1 MNIID
6 TLIRL
11 RDDLKAWVTN
21 NLQALKEEV
30 DSKST
35 FSGDYNDLTNKPD
48 IDGEISTNINNHKND
63 TTIHVTS
70 TDKDKWNTHT
80 ANEGIHTTQ
89 ADKTKWDVHTINE
102 EIHTTQADKTKW
114 NTHTENSE
122 IHITQT
128 DREGWNAHALDDVS
142 HVTEV
147 DKTTWNEHVENYNIH
162 VSEEDKTR
170 WNNKSDFSGNYN
182 DLVDAPDIVDDGTG
196 ELKFVDEDGNIIAQI
211 DAHGLHTTNLILD
224 NNVTATNAIFNTL
237 NTDSITLNGTNI
249 LTTVDGKVNAKFA
262 ELVDSAPDTLDTLNE
277 LADALGND
285 PNFATTVMNQLG
297 LKANKTDVPTKVSQ
311 LENDKNYLTEI
322 PSEYATDT
330 EVNDLLIPINA
341 KITAFEGNIA
351 NNKAAIDKLNGNN
364 TVEGSV
370 DYKIKKEIDNEV
382 IARNAGD
389 AGTLERA
396 KNYSDTNAV
405 VKRHNIHSRV
415 NIDDGLAGHININD
429 MGTNIRYGLIKED
442 LDDCKEFMFVFV
454 AEDET
459 EKEIVT
465 VTNDEIINYIVSER
479 LENESGSFVTLKG
492 PNKKYTINITNKSTA
507 STISVVEANNI
518 NYLGINNEQAYTPTS
533 NYNPATKK
541 YVDDLHTVTISH
553 TGNTT
558 VHITKAQKD
567 AWDAKETTSG
577 AQSKADAAL
586 QSAKTYADAQDTALH
601 TAISSEIDSDV
612 AAEATLRSNADTAL
626 SNRIAAFE
634 GTGNNSVAGQIQNLK
649 TELEAEDDRI
659 EGLITTETN
668 RAKAAEESISGS
680 VTDEISNRQSAI
692 SGLQEQINNIN
703 SNIGNTGALGAQVKA
718 NKEAI
723 EAINNPTTGI
733 KATAVGE
740 AEDYTDEKVGDLS
753 NLVTTA
759 KSNTV
764 AAINE
769 LKNTLEQGLDADTVD
784 GKHIWSGTQAQYD
797 SLTKE
802 NNTIYIIEDLATP
815 VGPTGATGPRGLT
828 GDVGPTGPIGPTGP
842 TGQPDYSLV
851 YTKEEIG
858 NFTNLNTTDKSTLVA
873 AINEV
878 KQTIQQQENVIFT
891 ISPNDWILN
900 NDTYEYNYNHG
911 LNSLAIHATFIDAS
925 SGESVI
931 ETYVRIDANNIKII
945 SDNNLALQVI
955 LSANYFNMSGE
966 VNETV
971 GNRLVTVENKIA
983 ALESQTTVSYAI
995 VTQAQYDTLVN
1006 NNNLDPRVLYLI
1018 TD

>member
-48 IDGEISTNINNHKND
+48 IDGKISTNINNHKND

-70 TDKDKWNTHT
+70 VDKDKWNTHT
-80 ANEGIHTTQ
+80 TDEGIHTTQ

-147 DKTTWNEHVENYNIH
+147 DKTTWNEHIENYNIH

-249 LTTVDGKVNAKFA
+249 LTTVDGKVNTKFA

-364 TVEGSV
+364 TVNGSV

-541 YVDDLHTVTISH
+541 YVDDLHTATISH

-558 VHITKAQKD
+558 VHITAAERTAWNAKSNLALGTTSATAFRGDYGNVAYAHSQAAHAPSDAQKNAD
-567 AWDAKETTSG
+567 ITKAEIEEKLIGNITTHTHNYAGSSSAGGAATSANKVNANLVVKLNNGSTEGTNLFTFNGSAAKNINITPSSIGAATTSTATTSANGLMSSTDKSKLNGIAANANNYSHPTTSG
-577 AQSKADAAL
+577 NKHIPSGGSSGQILRWSADGTATWGADNNTATAASNIL
-586 QSAKTYADAQDTALH
+586 SGSNSGTQITYAPYTAQQAKLSFDT
-601 TAISSEIDSDV
+601 S
-612 AAEATLRSNADTAL
+612 
-626 SNRIAAFE
+626 
-634 GTGNNSVAGQIQNLK
+634 
-649 TELEAEDDRI
+649 
-659 EGLITTETN
+659 TT
-668 RAKAAEESISGS
+668 
-680 VTDEISNRQSAI
+680 
-692 SGLQEQINNIN
+692 
-703 SNIGNTGALGAQVKA
+703 
-718 NKEAI
+718 
-723 EAINNPTTGI
+723 NPTRTDRLNLNGNLH
-733 KATAVGE
+733 ATNIA
-740 AEDYTDEKVGDLS
+740 
-753 NLVTTA
+753 
-759 KSNTV
+759 SNTV
-764 AAINE
+764 KINGKVNMVYNSTTE
-769 LKNTLEQGLDADTVD
+769 SLDFVF
-784 GKHIWSGTQAQYD
+784 
-797 SLTKE
+797 E
-802 NNTIYIIEDLATP
+802 
-815 VGPTGATGPRGLT
+815 
-828 GDVGPTGPIGPTGP
+828 
-842 TGQPDYSLV
+842 
-851 YTKEEIG
+851 
-858 NFTNLNTTDKSTLVA
+858 
-873 AINEV
+873 
-878 KQTIQQQENVIFT
+878 
-891 ISPNDWILN
+891 
-900 NDTYEYNYNHG
+900 
-911 LNSLAIHATFIDAS
+911 
-925 SGESVI
+925 
-931 ETYVRIDANNIKII
+931 
-945 SDNNLALQVI
+945 
-955 LSANYFNMSGE
+955 
-966 VNETV
+966 
-971 GNRLVTVENKIA
+971 
-983 ALESQTTVSYAI
+983 
-995 VTQAQYDTLVN
+995 
-1006 NNNLDPRVLYLI
+1006 
-1018 TD
+1018 